1 MYIDTTAPV
10 AHNTLTIRANNRDDD
25 ADWSKVKRLAAA
37 LVEEHGDMWITGQY
51 HYLKVITLRSS
62 GVSMT
67 LRGLEC
73 RFTKALTYIND

>member
-1 MYIDTTAPV
+1 MYIDTTN
-10 AHNTLTIRANNRDDD
+10 NTMTIRCNKRNDDTD
-25 ADWSKVKRLAAA
+25 WGKVRLLADN
-37 LVEEHGDMWITGQY
+37 LVAEHEDLSITRQC
-51 HYLKVITLRSS
+51 HFDRIITLRSS